1 MKAFLYGISL
11 QCKLDI
17 RSKALLITCYL
28 VPLVFYVLMGGI
40 FTSIMPDMK
49 ASLISTMIVMGVS
62 MGAFI
67 GLPPSLIETYATD
80 IKKSYKANGVPL
92 YLGLVSMFL
101 SSFVH
106 LMIMCLIILFT
117 APIFFDAI
125 LPAELPSFFAALII
139 YITASLG
146 AGSVLG
152 LAVKSQ
158 TKLNMYS
165 QLIFLPSIMLSG
177 IMFPASLLPKPLIL
191 AGKLF
196 PASWGYLLMLNDGL
210 RFDHLWYPVL
220 LFLASA
226 AVCSFLL
233 KKK

>member
-28 VPLVFYVLMGGI
+28 VPLLFYVLMGGI

-49 ASLISTMIVMGVS
+49 ASLIPTMIVMGVS
-62 MGAFI
+62 MGAFV

-92 YLGLVSMFL
+92 YLGLVSMLL

-106 LMIMCLIILFT
+106 LMIMCLIILLT
-117 APIFFDAI
+117 APVFFDAA
-125 LPAELPSFFAALII
+125 LPAELPSFFAALIL

-146 AGSVLG
+146 IGSVLG

-165 QLIFLPSIMLSG
+165 QFLFLPSIMLSG
-177 IMFPASLLPKPLIL
+177 IMFPTSLLPKPLIF

-196 PASWGYLLMLNDGL
+196 PASWGYLLMLNDGF
-210 RFDHLWYPVL
+210 RFDHIWYPVL
-220 LFLASA
+220 LFLVSA
-226 AVCSFLL
+226 VVCSLLL